1 MRRVGIGVGAA
12 LLLTLTVPL
21 TIAPGPASATSPVH
35 VIDVRTAPDLD
46 SARARADAL
55 HDQLEALQ
63 DRVDW
68 TEERLAYA
76 RDQLA
81 ATTSKAVTAD
91 QQLATLQGASS
102 TAAVDIA
109 HRVRAIEQSG
119 GAAALFT
126 QALDADALTDV
137 ASNVAALNG
146 VLATDVVRA
155 SDAAAASAQMVQVRQ
170 NLANLSDER
179 AVIAAR
185 ARALAAQ
192 SRELLAE
199 QRALV
204 SAADDRV
211 AALVE
216 ARERRLETRAA
227 AAVVPWAGTV
237 PSGPTPYAGPA
248 IAAALSKLGSPYVWG
263 TEGPST
269 FDCSGLLQWAYLQA
283 GLVLPRVSSDQ
294 WFATTPVPVDQ
305 MQPGDLLVYAYDTS
319 DADTIHHIT
328 MYIGDGQMVHAPRT
342 GDVVRVVPVYYDGL
356 YGVGRPGV

>member
-12 LLLTLTVPL
+12 LLLTLTP
-21 TIAPGPASATSPVH
+21 AAGAASATAPVH
-35 VIDVRTAPDLD
+35 TANVRTAPDLD

-55 HDQLEALQ
+55 REQLDALQ
-63 DRVDW
+63 ARADW
-68 TEERLAYA
+68 TQERLAYA

-91 QQLATLQGASS
+91 QQLATLQGVSS
-102 TAAVDIA
+102 TAAIDIA

-119 GAAALFT
+119 GAAALYS
-126 QALDADALTDV
+126 QALDADAIADV

-155 SDAAAASAQMVQVRQ
+155 SDAEAARVQMAQVRLS
-170 NLANLSDER
+170 LAKIADER

-192 SRELLAE
+192 SRELLVA

-211 AALVE
+211 ATLVA
-216 ARERRLETRAA
+216 ARERRLEERAA
-227 AAVVPWAGTV
+227 AAVVPWTGPV
-237 PSGPTPYAGPA
+237 PSGPTPFAGPA

-263 TEGPST
+263 DEGPST
-269 FDCSGLLQWAYLQA
+269 FDCSGLVQWAYLQA

-294 WFATTPVPVDQ
+294 WFATAPVPVDQ
-305 MQPGDLLVYAYDTS
+305 MQPGDLLVYAYDTT
-319 DADTIHHIT
+319 DAGTIHHIT